1 LTRGRRFWLGLLLS
15 LTCWGCASEPPR
27 FVYVIS
33 GSAVSAYGID
43 PKTGALTPV
52 PGSPVPL
59 AGNVYGGAAVT
70 PSGRFLY
77 IGRRGAGPRAAGT
90 PAALGSVAA
99 YAIGPTGALTPV
111 PGSPFPAEGDVRA
124 ITLSPA
130 GRFLYAVSIKWTL
143 NNRVMTARH
152 GVSVYLVGE
161 ATGAL
166 TPVPGAPPEEV
177 QAFAIEPS
185 GRFAYAIH
193 HGYFLHK
200 EDQVLAY
207 GLDATTG
214 ALRPTIPG
222 SPFSAG
228 WQPEKL
234 VVAPSGRLLYVLHAN
249 WSPPPGAGAE
259 QTNISAYTIDATSG
273 ALAPVPLEPV
283 GSASRSRSLALA
295 PSGRFAYV
303 ADQDTPPVPIGGVWA
318 YRVDET
324 TGALTPVAG
333 SPVRTAAR
341 ATAATVDSS
350 GHYLYVTNIGPDP
363 DAAGSVSAYRI
374 DATTGALTPVPGS
387 PFAAAPAP
395 AAVITTGP
403 RK

>member
-1 LTRGRRFWLGLLLS
+1 MRGRRLWLGILLGV
-15 LTCWGCASEPPR
+15 TCWGCASEPPR
-27 FVYVIS
+27 FVYAIS
-33 GSAVSAYGID
+33 GSAAAAYRID
-43 PKTGALTPV
+43 TKTGALAPV
-52 PGSPVPL
+52 PGSPFPV
-59 AGNVYGGAAVT
+59 AGSAFGGAAIT

-77 IGRRGAGPRAAGT
+77 IAHRGAGPRGAGT
-90 PAALGSVAA
+90 PAAPGSVSA
-99 YAIGPTGALTPV
+99 YAISATGALTPV

-130 GRFLYAVSIKWTL
+130 GRFLYAVSIKWML
-143 NNRVMTARH
+143 ENRVMTARH

-166 TPVPGAPPEEV
+166 TPMPGAPSEEV

-185 GRFAYAIH
+185 GRFAYATH
-193 HGYFLHK
+193 HGYYLGK

-214 ALRPTIPG
+214 ALAPTIPG
-222 SPFSAG
+222 SPFRAG

-249 WSPPPGAGAE
+249 WSSPPAGAE
-259 QTNISAYTIDATSG
+259 QTNISAYTIDAASG
-273 ALAPVPLEPV
+273 TLAPVRLGPV
-283 GSASRSRSLALA
+283 GSASHSRSLAIA

-303 ADQDTPPVPIGGVWA
+303 ADKDTPPIPIGSVWA
-318 YRVDET
+318 YRVDEQ

-341 ATAATVDSS
+341 ATAVAVDSA
-350 GHYLYVTNIGPDP
+350 GRYLYVTNIGPDP
-363 DAAGSVSAYRI
+363 ENAGSVSAYRI
-374 DATTGALTPVPGS
+374 DADTGALTPAPGS

-395 AAVITTGP
+395 TAVVTTRP